1 MSKKFSFFVYVSV
14 IFMIFIILSA
24 TTASCTQRERIIKI
38 GSQNVLTGE
47 YRYYGQDQIVSMN
60 LAAKELAPVRIGG
73 FDYKISV
80 ISRDDEG
87 NAEKSFLVS
96 QELIQEGVSG
106 VIGSAFNATTK
117 AAIPNYLEYNIPIIT
132 TSAPGTDLNKAGSNF
147 FRVIINNDQIIENVA
162 NFILSEIKP
171 AKIIL
176 IDDGKEYSINFNLY
190 LNEILSSDIA
200 AEQITS
206 IKTYSLK
213 PETEDYL
220 LLAENILIDDVE
232 MVFYCG
238 DYSNL
243 AKIIQGCREIGVS
256 SVFVTEKLS
265 MDAGILQL
273 ADQKYLEGLIA
284 VVPQPPSLA
293 MFSENPRAIEFW
305 RKYKDF
311 ASEIKGIEIEEPGEF
326 APYAYDAFYLLIEAM
341 KIANSTLPE
350 DYLSSLRDISYEGVT
365 GKIEFDSNGNLK
377 SPQSTIFII
386 KNGSWVRFQ
395 K

>member
-1 MSKKFSFFVYVSV
+1 MNRKFSYF
-14 IFMIFIILSA
+14 IFITILFLTFILLSA
-24 TTASCTQRERIIKI
+24 SASSCTQRERIIKI
-38 GSQNVLTGE
+38 GSQNVLTGDFK
-47 YRYYGQDQIVSMN
+47 YYGQDQIISMN

-73 FDYKISV
+73 FDYKIS
-80 ISRDDEG
+80 ILSRDDEG

-96 QELIQEGVSG
+96 QELIQEGAAG

-117 AAIPNYLEYNIPIIT
+117 AAIPNYLEYNIPMIT

-147 FRVIINNDQIIENVA
+147 FRIIINNDQIIENVS
-162 NFILSEIKP
+162 NFIITEIKP
-171 AKIIL
+171 VNIVL
-176 IDDGKEYSINFNLY
+176 IDDGKEYSINFNSY
-190 LNEILSSDIA
+190 MKEILSSDIA
-200 AEQITS
+200 SEQIKS

-238 DYSNL
+238 DYSDL
-243 AKIIQGCREIGVS
+243 AKIIQNSRDVGVS
-256 SVFVTEKLS
+256 SAFLTEKLS
-265 MDAGILQL
+265 MDPGILQL
-273 ADQKYLEGLIA
+273 TDQKYLEGLIA
-284 VVPQPPSLA
+284 VVPQPPSIA

-311 ASEIKGIEIEEPGEF
+311 IPEVKNVEIEEPGEF

-341 KIANSTLPE
+341 KMANSTLPE
-350 DYLSSLRDISYEGVT
+350 DYISSLRDISYEGIT

-377 SPQSTIFII
+377 SPQSTVFII

>member
-1 MSKKFSFFVYVSV
+1 MNKKFSFFVFASI
-14 IFMIFIILSA
+14 IFVTFTVFSA
-24 TTASCTQRERIIKI
+24 AASSCTQRERIIKI
-38 GSQNVLTGE
+38 GSQNVMTGDF
-47 YRYYGQDQIVSMN
+47 RYYGQDQIISMN

-80 ISRDDEG
+80 LSRDDEG

-96 QELIQEGVSG
+96 QELIQEGVAG

-117 AAIPNYLEYNIPIIT
+117 AAIPNYLEYNIPLIT

-147 FRVIINNDQIIENVA
+147 FRIIINNDQVIENVGS
-162 NFILSEIKP
+162 FILTEIKP
-171 AKIIL
+171 EKIVL
-176 IDDGKEYSINFNLY
+176 IDDGKEYSINFNVY
-190 LNEILSSDIA
+190 LKEILGSDNA
-200 AEQITS
+200 AGQIKS
-206 IKTYSLK
+206 IKDYSLS
-213 PETEDYL
+213 PETEDFE
-220 LLAENILIDDVE
+220 LLAENLLIDDVE

-243 AKIIQGCREIGVS
+243 AKIMQTSKEIGITS
-256 SVFVTEKLS
+256 AFLTEKLS
-265 MDAGILQL
+265 MDQGILQL
-273 ADQKYLEGLIA
+273 TDQQYLEGLMA

-311 ASEIKGIEIEEPGEF
+311 APEVKDTEIEEPGEF
-326 APYAYDAFYLLIEAM
+326 AAYAYDAFYLLIEAM
-341 KIANSTLPE
+341 KKANSALPE

>member
-1 MSKKFSFFVYVSV
+1 MNRKFSYF
-14 IFMIFIILSA
+14 IFITILFLTFILLSA
-24 TTASCTQRERIIKI
+24 SASSCTQRERIIKI
-38 GSQNVLTGE
+38 GSQNVLTGDFK
-47 YRYYGQDQIVSMN
+47 YYGQDQIISMN

-73 FDYKISV
+73 FDYKIS
-80 ISRDDEG
+80 ILSRDDEG

-96 QELIQEGVSG
+96 QELIQEGAAG

-117 AAIPNYLEYNIPIIT
+117 AAIPNYLEYNIPMIT

-147 FRVIINNDQIIENVA
+147 FRIIINNDQIIENVS
-162 NFILSEIKP
+162 NFIITEIKP
-171 AKIIL
+171 VNIVL
-176 IDDGKEYSINFNLY
+176 IDDGKEYSINFNSY
-190 LNEILSSDIA
+190 MKEILSSDIA
-200 AEQITS
+200 SEQIKS

-243 AKIIQGCREIGVS
+243 AKIIQNSRDVGVS
-256 SVFVTEKLS
+256 SAFLTEKLS
-265 MDAGILQL
+265 MDPGILQL
-273 ADQKYLEGLIA
+273 TDQKYLEGLIA
-284 VVPQPPSLA
+284 VVPQPPSIA

-311 ASEIKGIEIEEPGEF
+311 IPEVKNVEIEEPGEF

-341 KIANSTLPE
+341 KMANSTLPE
-350 DYLSSLRDISYEGVT
+350 DYISSLRDISYEGIT

-377 SPQSTIFII
+377 SPQSTVFII